1 MLEDIEYLCCL
12 SDEKLAKDGAFDLE
26 VEPNDEEGYNDF
38 DLMEDTL
45 VLEDL
50 LNHLRSVGITV
61 SVFGNDLIVSKGN
74 TKISKRL
81 K

>member
-12 SDEKLAKDGAFDLE
+12 SDEKLAKEGAFDLE
-26 VEPNDEEGYNDF
+26 VKPNDEEGYNDF

-50 LNHLRSVGITV
+50 LNHLCSVGITV
-61 SVFGNDLIVSKGN
+61 SVLGNELIVSKGD

>member
-12 SDEKLAKDGAFDLE
+12 SDEKLAKEGAFDLE

-50 LNHLRSVGITV
+50 LNHLCSVGITV
-61 SVFGNDLIVSKGN
+61 SVLGNELIVSKGD

>member
-38 DLMEDTL
+38 DLIEDTL
-45 VLEDL
+45 ALERL

-61 SVFGNDLIVSKGN
+61 SVFGNELIVSKGN